1 MGKQSPLAARG
12 RRQITAVHDRRATQ
26 LPKGAVA
33 GVVEIDDPY
42 ERGGRISAV
51 ANLRDD
57 PLGLMWARHQIDD
70 AKFMAGRHWQKFY
83 AAAEVGML
91 RSVDLSRERV
101 DGGAR
106 GGEILTERRKRAMA
120 TLRRCRDV
128 LGEEGDLLVRD
139 VLGHGRCLT
148 EVATG
153 RGLGRRS
160 LEYLG
165 ARLRECLE
173 SLAKTFGYA

>member
-1 MGKQSPLAARG
+1 MIRMS
-12 RRQITAVHDRRATQ
+12 
-26 LPKGAVA
+26 
-33 GVVEIDDPY
+33 
-42 ERGGRISAV
+42 RGGRIRAV

-70 AKFMAGRHWQKFY
+70 AKIMAGRHWQKFY

-106 GGEILTERRKRAMA
+106 GGEVLTERRKRAMS
-120 TLRRCRDV
+120 TLRHCRYV
-128 LGEEGDLLVRD
+128 LGEEGDLLVRE
-139 VLGHGRCLT
+139 VL
-148 EVATG
+148 G
-153 RGLGRRS
+153 RGLCLSEVAASRGLARRT

-165 ARLRECLE
+165 PRLRECLE